1 MIRCPSIIV
10 ELLITA
16 LPASRLSPCSA
27 CSGSSRIIASCR
39 LVDRLPAVA
48 RREERDEAR
57 LADADVPGDGDESRK
72 RAHRNL
78 LASRRRPRGSRRRL
92 ATRPHG
98 SIGRADPSGNRRPR
112 GLAPKAL
119 RRSLGRFDKSLP
131 KIQLFIEARRGGG
144 RKDARLTVEG
154 RRASTAS
161 SESST
166 LAVLMTADEHPL
178 GSIDPRET
186 HDQSVKINLLRNN
199 FTH

>member
-1 MIRCPSIIV
+1 MVIGPRYLMGIAQAPISH
-10 ELLITA
+10 LR
-16 LPASRLSPCSA
+16 SH
-27 CSGSSRIIASCR
+27 SGSRPKSSRS
-39 LVDRLPAVA
+39 D
-48 RREERDEAR
+48 
-57 LADADVPGDGDESRK
+57 
-72 RAHRNL
+72 
-78 LASRRRPRGSRRRL
+78 
-92 ATRPHG
+92 
-98 SIGRADPSGNRRPR
+98 
-112 GLAPKAL
+112 APKAL
-119 RRSLGRFDKSLP
+119 RRSLGRCDKSLP